1 LRAALLPGLTHA
13 ALPEPGDRFHFSS
26 DLTLASKSRDKP
38 GMGNEGKTSPVATS
52 PHLWSVAN
60 PWSFEHPQTTQ
71 TDA

>member
-1 LRAALLPGLTHA
+1 
-13 ALPEPGDRFHFSS
+13 
-26 DLTLASKSRDKP
+26 
-38 GMGNEGKTSPVATS
+38 MGNEGKTSPVATS